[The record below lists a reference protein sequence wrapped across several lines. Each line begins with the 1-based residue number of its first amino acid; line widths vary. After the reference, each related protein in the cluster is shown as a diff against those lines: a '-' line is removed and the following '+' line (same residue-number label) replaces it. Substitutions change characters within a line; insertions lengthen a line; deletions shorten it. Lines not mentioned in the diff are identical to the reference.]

1 MLMCGLFCPIV
12 QADSEPDLKMVMMT
26 NYLAT
31 DPEAIKWEP
40 VKSARRGM
48 RMAKLHGDPQKPGL
62 YIYRLKMPAAY
73 KMPPHIFAEDQT
85 ITVLKGT
92 YWSGIGEKT
101 DPMSLREFNPGAFF
115 IIKANAPRYT
125 WARTEVI
132 IQVTGMGPS
141 KLEYVAKGDDPRN

>member
-1 MLMCGLFCPIV
+1 
-12 QADSEPDLKMVMMT
+12 MVMMS

-31 DPEAIKWEP
+31 NPDAIKWEP

-48 RMAKLHGDPQKPGL
+48 RMAKLHGDPEKPGL

-73 KMPPHIFAEDQT
+73 KMPPHKYGETQT

-92 YWSGIGEKT
+92 FWSGIGKKT
-101 DPMSLREFNPGAFF
+101 DPMNLREFNPGAFF
-115 IIKANAPRYT
+115 IINGNAPRYT

-132 IQVTGMGPS
+132 IQVAGIGPS
-141 KLEYVAKGDDPRN
+141 KGIEYVVSGDDPRD